1 MNLYFT
7 RFLAFVLILVTTSCA
22 TLFTSRRK
30 TMDVNSNVTPLNVI
44 VNQSDTVVCTGK
56 VKVKHKDLNVLE
68 FSKEGY
74 HSDYKYFYPDK
85 IRSIVVLEA
94 FIVFPLF
101 VDMIAGNV
109 MKIST
114 DNMYVNMIPRIR
126 LSDSVDMN
134 IGNIEFVQVYSN
146 GLGEY
151 RISSANSELASDQLY
166 PLFSKVSKTER
177 LVKDAIISECQ
188 YSGINVSAAHPSL
201 SLDVKIQDMSAT
213 SLYLRSNMLGN
224 YLEKIVLKTN
234 VFFTINVFGERLI
247 GKSIDENTLS
257 YQKVNNRVGDG
268 DDRILVFYDLMEKNF
283 KKSVTKFLSDAE
295 VKNALNDYISN
306 QNSLFQFDT
315 DGFISFTDY
324 KDIITTVSLNEDM
337 KSVGFFINSAGYFVF
352 VKPKD
357 DVQSVKLTLP
367 NGISLGAEIV
377 ENISGKPYGI
387 GRIKTK
393 SEMFAVISKQNIF
406 ETDHF
411 VVLGQRDGRLMF
423 KEDQSL
429 QVKSVNDQTILES
442 DIIEFET
449 GDLICA
455 QDGKVMGFVCINDIS
470 KKIEYYHIS
479 SLLSN

>member
-1 MNLYFT
+1 MNHYFT
-7 RFLAFVLILVTTSCA
+7 RFLAFVIIITTTSCA
-22 TLFTSRRK
+22 TVFTSRRK
-30 TMDVNSNVTPLNVI
+30 TMDVNSNVTPINVS

-74 HSDYKYFYPDK
+74 HSEYKYFYPDK

-94 FIVFPLF
+94 LIVLPLF

-114 DNMYVNMIPRIR
+114 DNMYVNMLPRIR

-151 RISSANSELASDQLY
+151 RISSANSELASDQFY
-166 PLFSKVSKTER
+166 PLFSEVSKTER
-177 LVKDAIISECQ
+177 LIEDAIISECQ
-188 YSGINVSAAHPSL
+188 YSGINVAAAHPSL

-213 SLYLRSNMLGN
+213 SLIIRGNKLGN

-234 VFFTINVFGERLI
+234 VFYSVNVFGERLI
-247 GKSIDENTLS
+247 GKSIDENIIS
-257 YQKVNNRVGDG
+257 YQKVGNIGDNLDG
-268 DDRILVFYDLMEKNF
+268 RILVFHDLLVKNL
-283 KKSVTKFLSDAE
+283 KKSVSKFLSDAE
-295 VKNALNDYISN
+295 VKNALNDQISN

-324 KDIITTVSLNEDM
+324 KDIITTVSLNEDT
-337 KSVGFFINSAGYFVF
+337 KSVGLFINSAGYFMF
-352 VKPKD
+352 VKPID
-357 DVQSVKLTLP
+357 NVQSVKLTLP
-367 NGISLGAEIV
+367 NGISLRAEIV
-377 ENISGKPYGI
+377 ENIKGKPYGI
-387 GRIKTK
+387 GKIKTK

-406 ETDHF
+406 ETDHL
-411 VVLGQRDGRLMF
+411 VVLGQRDGSLMF

-429 QVKSVNDQTILES
+429 QVKSVDDQTILES

-470 KKIEYYHIS
+470 KKIEYYNIS
-479 SLLSN
+479 SL